1 MGKVY
6 RTKNKVFNVNICHLL
21 CLLPLV
27 LFSYYKNGYL
37 VYKGNYMS
45 FFSTLQYLIV
55 PIIIVVVSYLFEIY
69 YYVGIKKDRNFNNVV
84 NSFSP
89 FANLLCYLLC
99 GPNDALYIIV
109 PLIFIIDILM
119 KWLCNKFTI
128 NRVALFKML
137 LFIILA
143 IFGIYNNAN
152 DLEILNNIT
161 VFTNAESF
169 LGLGIGEMG
178 VVSDLFVILSFLVLL
193 FNKYYKKDIAL
204 SALITYFLFG
214 GFFVLVKTLT
224 ISEFLMHTFGS
235 GILFAVVFVLTLSD
249 SSPILGG
256 GRKIYGILFGIL
268 SAIFI
273 NLFEIYIS
281 IYFIILIMSIISPL
295 INRLKI
301 SIYK

>member
-1 MGKVY
+1 MGKIY
-6 RTKNKVFNVNICHLL
+6 KTKNKVFNVNLCHLL
-21 CLLPLV
+21 CLLPIV

-37 VYKGNYMS
+37 VYKGNCMS
-45 FFSTLQYLIV
+45 FFSTLQYLVV
-55 PIIIVVVSYLFEIY
+55 PIIVVVISYLFEIY
-69 YYVGIKKDRNFNNVV
+69 YYIGIKKERNFNNVV

-99 GPNDALYIIV
+99 GPNDALYIVV

-119 KWLCNKFTI
+119 KWLSNKFTI
-128 NRVALFKML
+128 NRVALFKMI

-152 DLEILNNIT
+152 SLEVLNDVK
-161 VFTNAESF
+161 VFTNAETF

-178 VVSDLFVILSFLVLL
+178 VVSSLFVILSFIVLM
-193 FNKYYKKDIAL
+193 FNKYYKKDIAI

-214 GFFVLVKTLT
+214 CFFVLVKTLT
-224 ISEFLMHTFGS
+224 LNEFLMHTFSS
-235 GILFAVVFVLTLSD
+235 GILFAIVYVLTLSD
-249 SSPILGG
+249 SSPILSG

-268 SAIFI
+268 SAIFV

-301 SIYK
+301 SIYN